1 MFGTVGRWVVGR
13 SLADQLARITC
24 AAAASAAA
32 AAAAGAAAAA
42 AAAAAAV
49 VLVVAAPTA
58 TAAAAAA
65 ASSQPPT
72 VLQRPLCSADRSDN
86 SGKIMIKIV
95 STHFEEH
102 NSNARRVRSTDV
114 C

>member
-1 MFGTVGRWVVGR
+1 VVGR
-13 SLADQLARITC
+13 SLADQLASITC
-24 AAAASAAA
+24 AAAAYDV
-32 AAAAGAAAAA
+32 AAA

-49 VLVVAAPTA
+49 LLVVAAPS
-58 TAAAAAA
+58 AAAAAA
-65 ASSQPPT
+65 AVASSQPPT
-72 VLQRPLCSADRSDN
+72 DLQRPLCSADRSDN

>member
-13 SLADQLARITC
+13 SLADQLASITC
-24 AAAASAAA
+24 AAAAYDV
-32 AAAAGAAAAA
+32 A

-49 VLVVAAPTA
+49 VLVVAAPS
-58 TAAAAAA
+58 AAAAAA
-65 ASSQPPT
+65 AGSSSQPPT
-72 VLQRPLCSADRSDN
+72 DLQRPLCSADRSDN
-86 SGKIMIKIV
+86 SGKNMIKIF